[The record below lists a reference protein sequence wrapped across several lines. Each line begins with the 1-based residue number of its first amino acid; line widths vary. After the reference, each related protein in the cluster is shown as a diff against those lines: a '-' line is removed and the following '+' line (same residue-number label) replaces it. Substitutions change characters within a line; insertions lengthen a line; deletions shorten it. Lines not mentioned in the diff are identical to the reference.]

1 MTSTLNRIVFILGGK
16 GGTGKTL
23 HCRQLYYAL
32 VQAGVKCLAY
42 DADVENPEFEDYHTE
57 CQHKVKRL
65 NFLKSAEAKT
75 LFSDIDQQKPSVV
88 LIDMPGAS
96 GKATREQLQKF
107 GAFDLAKDLGY
118 RITFDTV
125 LNNCYNTINSLRIMI
140 DFCGTQADYV
150 AVKSLMWTQEGLNF
164 SRWEKSEERK
174 RFLELNGVEIE
185 MPLLDLST
193 FDVMHEE
200 ALSFFEK
207 DQLPFGDRILINSF
221 LNLSLPELQKAA
233 QYLGLP
239 ASTTEATAAKAT
251 KSTSKKKFT
260 DPKVEEPAPEVA
272 TSGTK

>member
-1 MTSTLNRIVFILGGK
+1 MTSTLNRIIFILGGK

-23 HCRQLYYAL
+23 HCRQLYYYL
-32 VQAGVKCLAY
+32 VQAGSNCLAY

-65 NFLKSAEAKT
+65 NFLKSVEAKT
-75 LFSDIDQQKPSVV
+75 LFSDIDQHKPTVV

-125 LNNCYNTINSLRIMI
+125 LNNCYNTINSLRIMME
-140 DFCGTQADYV
+140 FCGTQADYV
-150 AVKSLMWTQEGLNF
+150 AVRSLMWAQEGLNF
-164 SRWEKSEERK
+164 SRWEKSEEHR
-174 RFLELNGVEIE
+174 RFLELGGIEIDL
-185 MPLLDLST
+185 PLLELST

-207 DQLPFGDRILINSF
+207 EQLPFGDRILANSF
-221 LNLSLPELQKAA
+221 LNLSLPELQKAS

-239 ASTTEATAAKAT
+239 PSELESTPPKNT
-251 KSTSKKKFT
+251 KSTSKKKAA
-260 DPKVEEPAPEVA
+260 DPKVEEPSAEVA
-272 TSGTK
+272 ASGSK